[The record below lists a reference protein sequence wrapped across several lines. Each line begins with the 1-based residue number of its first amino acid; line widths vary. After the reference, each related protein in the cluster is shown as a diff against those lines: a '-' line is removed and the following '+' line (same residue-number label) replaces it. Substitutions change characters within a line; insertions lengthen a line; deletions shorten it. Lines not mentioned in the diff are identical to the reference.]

1 MDAAFAPP
9 PDDKFC
15 FDVSAFSASNF
26 APAAFVGKLR
36 ADGVDLTKLRADLTR
51 HHAALTKSYQAS
63 LRAELP
69 QLAKLTGALGATDAE
84 LRRLCDRLA
93 AHEEAA
99 SEHAAAP
106 APPLAAADA
115 KRAEHAALAARAA
128 QLRVL
133 QRFADS
139 LRTLEWLLGA
149 EPDAIDLKAH
159 EAVAAGGGSGAPPP
173 RLLCDA
179 ERLLRAGR
187 ELGRLEKLRASG
199 AALVPVAAAAAR
211 ADACRATLVEKSL
224 SCLAAALHLGAKAE
238 KPIHTGPALDVLH
251 GLADA
256 GCADEVQRWVRSD
269 WVAPTLGPKLRTAA
283 EAPEA
288 VAAPLTGVCAAA
300 RAYLASDGAALL
312 SHPDLATRQPALHL
326 LASSFWAEVVDFI
339 TQEMPQVFGAGIPD
353 AFQRNYLLLAR
364 LQAEVEGRLHGAEQL
379 QAFREAPHTAALAKR
394 WSLPIYYQ
402 LRAKHISEALD
413 ASLPPPPEPIAAA
426 DDAAAPAAAAAGEP
440 AAAPAVRTAAAAA
453 AAAAIRA
460 PFAPTSTSLHC
471 RRG

>member
-36 ADGVDLTKLRADLTR
+36 ADGVDLTKLRADLTK

-99 SEHAAAP
+99 SEHAAESASR
-106 APPLAAADA
+106 LAAADA

-159 EAVAAGGGSGAPPP
+159 EAVAAAVVGRRAAAAPP
-173 RLLCDA
+173 
-179 ERLLRAGR
+179 LRRRAAAARGAQ
-187 ELGRLEKLRASG
+187 LGRLEKLRASG

-238 KPIHTGPALDVLH
+238 KPIHIGPALRRPPRPRR
-251 GLADA
+251 
-256 GCADEVQRWVRSD
+256 CR
-269 WVAPTLGPKLRTAA
+269 LR
-283 EAPEA
+283 
-288 VAAPLTGVCAAA
+288 
-300 RAYLASDGAALL
+300 R
-312 SHPDLATRQPALHL
+312 
-326 LASSFWAEVVDFI
+326 
-339 TQEMPQVFGAGIPD
+339 
-353 AFQRNYLLLAR
+353 
-364 LQAEVEGRLHGAEQL
+364 
-379 QAFREAPHTAALAKR
+379 
-394 WSLPIYYQ
+394 
-402 LRAKHISEALD
+402 
-413 ASLPPPPEPIAAA
+413 
-426 DDAAAPAAAAAGEP
+426 
-440 AAAPAVRTAAAAA
+440 
-453 AAAAIRA
+453 
-460 PFAPTSTSLHC
+460 
-471 RRG
+471 

>member
-99 SEHAAAP
+99 SEHAAESASR
-106 APPLAAADA
+106 LAAADA

-139 LRTLEWLLGA
+139 LRTLEWLLGRA
-149 EPDAIDLKAH
+149 RRDRPQGPRGRRRRWWG
-159 EAVAAGGGSGAPPP
+159 AARRRRASSATPSGCCARGASSAASNNCARAARRSCPSRRPP
-173 RLLCDA
+173 RA
-179 ERLLRAGR
+179 PTRAAPLSSR
-187 ELGRLEKLRASG
+187 NR
-199 AALVPVAAAAAR
+199 
-211 ADACRATLVEKSL
+211 

-238 KPIHTGPALDVLH
+238 KPIYTGPALDVLH

-256 GCADEVQRWVRSD
+256 GCADDVQRWVRSD
-269 WVAPTLGPKLRTAA
+269 WVAPTLGPEAAHGGRGAGGGGGAAHWRLR
-283 EAPEA
+283 
-288 VAAPLTGVCAAA
+288 AA
-300 RAYLASDGAALL
+300 RARTSRRTGRRSYLTPISRRVSLL
-312 SHPDLATRQPALHL
+312 STCSPRHFGPKSSTSSLKRCRRSSARESRTPSSATTCYWRGCRRRWRGG
-326 LASSFWAEVVDFI
+326 S
-339 TQEMPQVFGAGIPD
+339 
-353 AFQRNYLLLAR
+353 
-364 LQAEVEGRLHGAEQL
+364 HGAEQL

-402 LRAKHISEALD
+402 LRAKHITEALD
-413 ASLPPPPEPIAAA
+413 
-426 DDAAAPAAAAAGEP
+426 
-440 AAAPAVRTAAAAA
+440 AAAAA
-453 AAAAIRA
+453 ARA
-460 PFAPTSTSLHC
+460 HRRRRR
-471 RRG
+471 RRGARARGGGRAGGRAGGADSGGGGGSGSDPRSVRS